1 MGAYI
6 LRRAGLA
13 LVTVFLV
20 TTAIFF
26 MTHILPGNAAERIL
40 GNLAER
46 ENVERLER
54 QLGLDKPVLVQYTS
68 WLGDAVRGDFG
79 ESIQHRVP
87 VEKLLVPSVGYSLRL
102 ALVAFLLTIPISI
115 IGGIVAG
122 VFRGRWIDRAITVGG
137 LSAAVV
143 PEFVWAV
150 LLVLVLG
157 VNLRW
162 LPTNAFPGADAP
174 VLEIIH
180 HLLLPSIALIL
191 VLFGYISRIARAGV
205 VEAIESDYVRTAFLK
220 GLSRPAAIRRHV
232 LRNALLPTI
241 AVTASMVPYL
251 VGGLVAVEI
260 IFNYPG
266 FGGLLLKAVQ
276 YRDYPMLQSA
286 VLIISVV
293 IVGVQLLAD
302 ILFAVLN
309 PRIRQKV
316 SQ

>member
-1 MGAYI
+1 
-6 LRRAGLA
+6 
-13 LVTVFLV
+13 
-20 TTAIFF
+20 
-26 MTHILPGNAAERIL
+26 
-40 GNLAER
+40 
-46 ENVERLER
+46 
-54 QLGLDKPVLVQYTS
+54 
-68 WLGDAVRGDFG
+68 
-79 ESIQHRVP
+79 
-87 VEKLLVPSVGYSLRL
+87 
-102 ALVAFLLTIPISI
+102 
-115 IGGIVAG
+115 
-122 VFRGRWIDRAITVGG
+122 
-137 LSAAVV
+137 
-143 PEFVWAV
+143 
-150 LLVLVLG
+150 
-157 VNLRW
+157 
-162 LPTNAFPGADAP
+162 
-174 VLEIIH
+174 
-180 HLLLPSIALIL
+180 

>member
-1 MGAYI
+1 MGGYVLKRI
-6 LRRAGLA
+6 GLA

-26 MTHILPGNAAERIL
+26 MTRILPGNAAERIL

-54 QLGLDKPVLVQYTS
+54 ELGLDRPLLVQYGR
-68 WLGDAVRGDFG
+68 WIGEAVRGDFG
-79 ESIQHRVP
+79 DSIQHKVP
-87 VEKLLVPSVGYSLRL
+87 VQKLLVPAVGYSLRL
-102 ALVAFLLTIPISI
+102 AIVAFLLTIPISI
-115 IGGIVAG
+115 IGGVIAG
-122 VFRGRWIDRAITVGG
+122 VFRGRFVDRAITVGG

-150 LLVLVLG
+150 LLLLVVG
-157 VNLRW
+157 VRLKW

-174 VLEIIH
+174 VLTVIH

-191 VLFGYISRIARAGV
+191 VLFGYISRITRAGV
-205 VEAIESDYVRTAFLK
+205 VEAFDSDYVRTAQLK
-220 GLSRPAAIRRHV
+220 GLSTVATVRRHV

-266 FGGLLLKAVQ
+266 FGNLLLKAVQ

-293 IVGVQLLAD
+293 IVGVQLIAD
-302 ILFAVLN
+302 LLFAALN
-309 PRIRQKV
+309 PRIRQRV
-316 SQ
+316 SR